1 MLFKH
6 PARAVLLTI
15 ASLAAIA
22 DADEAVPLDSPYH
35 ANLMGPSHFLQTD
48 GAQLYQ
54 AVCQACHMANAMGGA
69 GAAAFPALAKNAKLA
84 EAGYPISMVTNGHK
98 AMPGFKSQMS
108 DAQIAAVVT
117 YVRTHFG
124 NDYKDPVAL
133 EQVAATRAA
142 GP

>member
-1 MLFKH
+1 MLFQYST
-6 PARAVLLTI
+6 RAALL
-15 ASLAAIA
+15 ALAGLAAVA
-22 DADEAVPLDSPYH
+22 HADEAVLIDSPNH
-35 ANLMGPSHFLQTD
+35 ASLMGPSHFLQTD

-69 GAAAFPALAKNAKLA
+69 GAAAFPALAKNPKLA

-124 NDYKDPVAL
+124 NDYQEPVAL
-133 EQVAATRAA
+133 DQVAATRAA